1 MSMTVTEKILA
12 NAASKNHVKPGDIVS
27 VSPDWI
33 MSNDATT
40 HIAIEI
46 FNNKLK
52 NGRVENP
59 EKNIWVI
66 DHNFPVNDIKT
77 ADVHSKMRK
86 FASENGIQNF
96 HDGEGVCHQ
105 LLMEKYILPGQ
116 IVIGADSHTCTLGA
130 LGAFGT
136 GMGST
141 DIVGAMATGS
151 TWLKVP
157 ESIKVFITG
166 KLKKGVYHRDIIL
179 YVVGKLG
186 ADGASYKS
194 LEFTGPAVKE
204 MTVPERAVLC
214 NMAVEAGAKNGIVE
228 ADGKCIEYLSE
239 NGRQCVN
246 NTFFTSDDDAVYCS
260 VINVNLSDIEPGVAK
275 PHNVDNYS
283 TAEDVEKQGVKVN
296 QGFIGACSNGRI
308 ENLKEAASVL
318 KGRKVKDGVKLM
330 ISPAS
335 RKVYLQAL
343 KEGLIETFISSGAVV
358 LNPSCSACWG
368 GCQGIITENE
378 VSISTGTR
386 NFRGRTGHADSQ
398 IYLASA
404 ATVAASCVEGV
415 ITSPVKYFL
424 T

>member
-12 NAASKNHVKPGDIVS
+12 HASQRDNVKPGDTVS

-40 HIAIEI
+40 HIAIDV
-46 FNNKLK
+46 FDNKLK
-52 NGRVENP
+52 NGKVEYP
-59 EKNIWVI
+59 EKNVWVI
-66 DHNFPVNDIKT
+66 DHNFPVNDIKS
-77 ADVHSKMRK
+77 ADAHSKMK
-86 FASENGIQNF
+86 NFAGKHGIGNF
-96 HDGEGVCHQ
+96 HNGEGVCHQ

-141 DIVGAMATGS
+141 DIVGAMTTGS

-157 ESIKVFITG
+157 ESIKVCITG
-166 KLKKGVYHRDIIL
+166 KLNKGVYHRDIIL

-186 ADGASYKS
+186 ADGASYKA
-194 LEFTGPAVKE
+194 LEFAGPAVKE

-228 ADGKCIEYLSE
+228 ADEKCNEYLSE
-239 NGRQCVN
+239 NGRKIDGSK
-246 NTFFTSDDDAVYCS
+246 FFTSDDDAVYFS
-260 VINVNLSDIEPGVAK
+260 VLNVDLSEIKPGVAK

-283 TAEDVEKQGVKVN
+283 TADDVEKQNVIVN

-308 ENLKEAASVL
+308 ENLREAASVL
-318 KGRKVKDGVKLM
+318 KGEKIKDGVKLM

-335 RKVYLQAL
+335 QRVYLQAL
-343 KEGLIETFISSGAVV
+343 KEGLIETFILSGAVV

-386 NFRGRTGHADSQ
+386 NFRGRTGHADSK

-404 ATVAASCVEGV
+404 ATVAASCLAGE
-415 ITSPVKYFL
+415 ITGPEKYFGV
-424 T
+424 